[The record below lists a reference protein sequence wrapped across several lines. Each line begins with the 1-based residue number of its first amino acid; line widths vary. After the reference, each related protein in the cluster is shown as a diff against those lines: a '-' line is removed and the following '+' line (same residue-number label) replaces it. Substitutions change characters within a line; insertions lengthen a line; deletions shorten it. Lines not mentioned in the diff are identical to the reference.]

1 MAKTLLVLILIAAA
15 AFFIYRQA
23 TVASSEEVQQVK
35 DLQARFS
42 VALNRFT
49 SAVGRSGAIGI
60 ASTFD
65 TETAVTQIQ
74 KIRTELADLRTRL
87 TEAPAISRADK
98 LSEKI
103 EYFCKQNDI
112 LRP

>member
-1 MAKTLLVLILIAAA
+1 MAKTLLILILIAAA
-15 AFFIYRQA
+15 AFFIYRQS

-42 VALNRFT
+42 TALNKFT

-65 TETAVTQIQ
+65 TESAVTQIQ
-74 KIRTELADLRTRL
+74 KIRTELADLRARL
-87 TEAPAISRADK
+87 TEEAAISRADK

-103 EYFCKQNDI
+103 DNFCRKNDI
-112 LRP
+112 ISP